1 MTDLSHWSVLIVD
14 DEPDNIGVVEY
25 VFRFYNARVRT
36 AISASRGIEMIKEEV
51 PTVLLTDIQMPH
63 MSGED
68 LLKVVRADDAWKNL
82 KVIAVT
88 ARAMEG
94 DREHFLALGFDGYI
108 PKPISA
114 GTLIRDVVRA
124 MESKVT

>member
-36 AISASRGIEMIKEEV
+36 AISASIGLEMLKEEL
-51 PTVLLTDIQMPH
+51 PTVLLTDIQMPR

-68 LLKVVRADDAWKNL
+68 LLKAVRANEAWKQL
-82 KVIAVT
+82 KVIAIT

-94 DREHFLALGFDGYI
+94 DREHFLGLGFDGYI

-114 GTLIRDVVRA
+114 GTLIRDVQRVV
-124 MESKVT
+124 EPTVT

>member
-1 MTDLSHWSVLIVD
+1 MEIIMTDLSHWSVLIVD

-36 AISASRGIEMIKEEV
+36 AISASRGIEMIKEEL

-82 KVIAVT
+82 KVIPVT
-88 ARAMEG
+88 PRAMEG
-94 DREHFLALGFDGYI
+94 DREHFLPLVFVAYI
-108 PKPISA
+108 PKPIS
-114 GTLIRDVVRA
+114 
-124 MESKVT
+124 